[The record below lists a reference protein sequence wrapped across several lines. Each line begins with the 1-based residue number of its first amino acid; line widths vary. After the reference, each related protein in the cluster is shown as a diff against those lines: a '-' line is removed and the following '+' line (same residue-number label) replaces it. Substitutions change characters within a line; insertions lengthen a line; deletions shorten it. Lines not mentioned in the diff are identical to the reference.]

1 MTMLSMMPGFG
12 TVGSPIL
19 ELVAAAIAVDVGLL
33 TDPHGPPDDT
43 AEAVFPVMA
52 GAASQTPSTIRYR

>member
-1 MTMLSMMPGFG
+1 MTMLIMMPGFG

-33 TDPHGPPDDT
+33 TD
-43 AEAVFPVMA
+43 
-52 GAASQTPSTIRYR
+52 SQAPQMTLPKQYFHLWQWQWHCLP